1 MLFMVIKLFTMD
13 QNFLNLLPEELR
25 NMASDLY
32 DVILERALMRAYQNL
47 SEENK
52 AKMAQVFASGTEEE
66 KINFLKNYLGDLQR
80 IIIEEAKKAAE
91 EIKK

>member
-1 MLFMVIKLFTMD
+1 MD

>member
-1 MLFMVIKLFTMD
+1 MD

-32 DVILERALMRAYQNL
+32 DVILERSLMRAYQNL

-52 AKMAQVFASGTEEE
+52 TKMAQVFASGTEEE
-66 KINFLKNYLGDLQR
+66 KIDFFKNYLGDLQK
-80 IIIEEAKKAAE
+80 IMIEETKKAAE